1 MANKNVIRLNESQLS
16 NIIKEAVKMMLSEN
30 IEINEAFK
38 SQKLAD
44 KARMYGGLTYG
55 DATTSFGNDIYN
67 MTDEEFD
74 DYEVVDA
81 DDHYKKY
88 GWNSTENPEDL
99 NNMNFKP
106 LHFKYLDGKRKL
118 MVKKH
123 PQTSKDERWQKL
135 DNKRYERMFN
145 KYNDGAKEY
154 QPVGPF
160 KKASQYIGGIP
171 RKDNSSNIDM
181 DSVRIYN
188 EAIKR
193 SIDKVVNEA
202 YGYPESCDM
211 IILLAENDRETYD
224 NYIEPITNLLAKKIT
239 KGVELSQ
246 ELLAN
251 SSMMEKFWLHCRKK
265 FAKEQDPFIPKV
277 SNREFKI
284 FWAEHFINLAYENVA
299 FQKRHPEEE

>member
-16 NIIKEAVKMMLSEN
+16 NIIKKAVKMMLSEN

-160 KKASQYIGGIP
+160 KKAAQYIGGIP

-193 SIDKVVNEA
+193 AIDKVVNEA
-202 YGYPESCDM
+202 YGYPESCERKS
-211 IILLAENDRETYD
+211 IIKEDTPEKN
-224 NYIEPITNLLAKKIT
+224 NQNIQYI
-239 KGVELSQ
+239 
-246 ELLAN
+246 
-251 SSMMEKFWLHCRKK
+251 
-265 FAKEQDPFIPKV
+265 
-277 SNREFKI
+277 
-284 FWAEHFINLAYENVA
+284 
-299 FQKRHPEEE
+299 